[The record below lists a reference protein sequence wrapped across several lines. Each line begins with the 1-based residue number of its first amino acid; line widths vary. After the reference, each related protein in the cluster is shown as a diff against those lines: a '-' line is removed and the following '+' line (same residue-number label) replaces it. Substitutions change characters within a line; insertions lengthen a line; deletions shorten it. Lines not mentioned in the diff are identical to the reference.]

1 MSSKVTIEQK
11 KSYMLVEPVAGGDI
25 WDLFECFGRAFQMPE
40 HPDINAIWVIPD
52 GPLTVNFEDLYEV
65 REMLMKNYPKN
76 AKPNRKVAIVVQTG
90 LLTAM
95 ANEYIRI
102 VEDLPIEFQVF
113 PELSKAEQW
122 II

>member
-1 MSSKVTIEQK
+1 
-11 KSYMLVEPVAGGDI
+11 MLVEPVAGGDI

-52 GPLTVNFEDLYEV
+52 GPLTVNFEDLYKV
-65 REMLMKNYPKN
+65 REMLMKKYPKN
-76 AKPNRKVAIVVQTG
+76 AKSNRKVAIVVQTG

-102 VEDLPIEFQVF
+102 VEDLPIEFRVF
-113 PELSKAEQW
+113 PDLSKAEQW
-122 II
+122 NI